1 MISYYARYSIKI
13 MSCFFGHN
21 CDVAPLLRLSFG
33 YRRIVGNPSFIA
45 PAILLKVCSQFNL
58 YCLISQTVFNIQ
70 GCNCFMEQISEDLR
84 KHCSCRKFSKTQS
97 SIVTNRILDSFQ
109 FVSHTWGSSAPLI
122 VIRPKVVLTLVK
134 ISIGLFPFT
143 MKDCTLGLTM
153 KDCTLGCTLVLTFS
167 ARNVPGLKVFQ
178 ILTSNWSRFEWEESG
193 YTIVPPTCRKYR
205 RCNLLETPVY

>member
-143 MKDCTLGLTM
+143 MKDCTLGLNCIDIFCKKRSWAKSFPNTN
-153 KDCTLGCTLVLTFS
+153 LELVSFWMGGVRLHDS
-167 ARNVPGLKVFQ
+167 IANMSE
-178 ILTSNWSRFEWEESG
+178 I
-193 YTIVPPTCRKYR
+193 
-205 RCNLLETPVY
+205 